1 LEQITRTLG
10 TEELYAYVE
19 KYNMDMD
26 MAYEDVLGKNK
37 RKPWKSYI
45 TPENKHLAVP
55 EALDILERMLV
66 YDHDKRPTAKE
77 CM

>member
-1 LEQITRTLG
+1 
-10 TEELYAYVE
+10 
-19 KYNMDMD
+19 MDMD

-37 RKPWKSYI
+37 RKPRKSYI